1 MKKIGFILSFLFVAC
16 FIQAQSI
23 PTIIDVN
30 GGKYAF
36 ISTPTASPWSG
47 FFQPSTNRVKSI
59 FIEKGFKGALK
70 ATTIKDSTS
79 FLWSPDVTLT
89 ASFYPLGVGAGTV
102 QALNSAGIGVSY
114 GNYSLINGSAYCNYS
129 INVDFMSQVNLN
141 GASTAGFGGAVSVAV
156 LNKFLRLGVAVIGT
170 NGFSNAHVGP
180 IFGIS
185 TSF

>member
-23 PTIIDVN
+23 STIIDVK
-30 GGKYAF
+30 GGKYAL

-47 FFQPSTNRVKSI
+47 FFQP
-59 FIEKGFKGALK
+59 
-70 ATTIKDSTS
+70 TIKDSTS